1 MAADPFVTPANNA
14 AYGETLMEPITL
26 QNIRNVT
33 ELDEKRRSLLEEAKH
48 IAMLQ
53 EKLDRQMAEADKHL
67 AGAKELA
74 TEYKK
79 LITQQA
85 NPRQAALNDPKLG
98 KKLDFTLAAKPD
110 GRPIVIKGYYNDRHG
125 RQVFATP
132 IENVAIAKDIL
143 VKDHSS

>member
-1 MAADPFVTPANNA
+1 
-14 AYGETLMEPITL
+14 MEPITL
-26 QNIRNVT
+26 EHIRNVT
-33 ELDEKRRSLLEEAKH
+33 ELDEKRRNLLEEAKH
-48 IAMLQ
+48 ITMLQ

-79 LITQQA
+79 LIAQQA

-98 KKLDFTLAAKPD
+98 KKLDFTSAAKPD
-110 GRPIVIKGYYNDRHG
+110 GKPIIIKGYYHDKHG

-132 IENVAIAKDIL
+132 VENVAMAKDIL
-143 VKDHSS
+143 AKD